1 MENIRLPEEL
11 LPKDLKKPAAF
22 IAEKGPDLPDYG
34 VHTGDLVIVE
44 QESEFTEGEL
54 SVFLYNNA
62 DKAKYR
68 LSDKPTGNDSKHFG
82 KIVMVLKYYC
92 VSPLSNLVVGDS
104 SNS

>member
-1 MENIRLPEEL
+1 MESIRLPEEL

-22 IAEKGPDLPDYG
+22 IAEKDPDLPDYG

-54 SVFLYNNA
+54 SVFLCNNA
-62 DKAKYR
+62 DKAEYR
-68 LSDKPTGNDSKHFG
+68 LSDKHICKNYKHFG

-92 VSPLSNLVVGDS
+92 DSPLRKTNSNES
-104 SNS
+104 